1 MLGIVNNHYICNTMT
16 QKLNPNELYE
26 VEVLN
31 SRGGG
36 SISEMTGRKILQ
48 ECTIYFTEK
57 KLNAMVNK
65 GWYQGNG
72 IQMQI
77 KTI

>member
-1 MLGIVNNHYICNTMT
+1 MT
-16 QKLNPNELYE
+16 QKLNPNQLYQ
-26 VEVLN
+26 VEVFN

-36 SISEMTGRKILQ
+36 SISQMSGYRILQ
-48 ECTIYFTEK
+48 QCTIYFSEK

-65 GWYQGNG
+65 GWYEGNG
-72 IQMQI
+72 ITMQI